1 MTLASAPVPDAPIAA
16 HGGEEVTQAG
26 ERRLARVESVRAL
39 AALGV
44 LVGHLW
50 VTAHPPNLLGPIYG
64 NAWRKLVFGGTM
76 GVWVFFPLTGY
87 LLFWP
92 FVRRHFA
99 GGGRI
104 DLRTYARNR
113 ALRILPL
120 YWFAVAL
127 LLLID
132 VPHPTWTL
140 WWRHLLVVQGFW
152 RDSLGAV
159 DGPLWSVS
167 VELQFYALLPLLA
180 WVLLRVAGRSRVRA
194 AALLA
199 GIAVVSGLLR
209 QLTAL
214 SVADSATTILRF
226 QLHTTLCFF
235 AGGMALALLRSAWE
249 ERPPGLLAGP
259 LGHPALW
266 LAASVPL
273 WVGAAERFDLELL
286 CVPAGFL
293 TVGAVV
299 LPLRPWRGLAV
310 LDTRPLALAGVVSY
324 SLYVWHWPL
333 ALHFD
338 GGRGLMPGG
347 FKAVLAVFVP
357 LCLAVAGASYLLV
370 ERPALR
376 LRRRWAPTSPAQRG

>member
-1 MTLASAPVPDAPIAA
+1 MR
-16 HGGEEVTQAG
+16 HY
-26 ERRLARVESVRAL
+26 
-39 AALGV
+39 
-44 LVGHLW
+44 LW
-50 VTAHPPNLLGPIYG
+50 
-64 NAWRKLVFGGTM
+64 K
-76 GVWVFFPLTGY
+76 
-87 LLFWP
+87 
-92 FVRRHFA
+92 
-99 GGGRI
+99 
-104 DLRTYARNR
+104 R

-120 YWFAVAL
+120 YWFAVTL
-127 LLLID
+127 LLLIN

-140 WWRHLLVVQGFW
+140 WWRHLLVIQGFW

-167 VELQFYALLPLLA
+167 VELQFYALLPVLA
-180 WVLLRVAGRSRVRA
+180 WGLLRAAGRSRVRA
-194 AALLA
+194 AALLG
-199 GIAVVSGLLR
+199 GIAVASAVLR

-249 ERPPGLLAGP
+249 ERPPRLASGA

-266 LAASVPL
+266 LAASVPF
-273 WVGAAERFDLELL
+273 WVAAAERFDLELL

-310 LDTRPLALAGVVSY
+310 LDTRALALAGVVSY

-357 LCLAVAGASYLLV
+357 LCLAVAAASYLLV

-376 LRRRWAPTSPAQRG
+376 LRRRWAPTSPARQ